1 MSRIPVSNFYTVPR
15 EDFGRRAPARR
26 DIPAKGISRGLF
38 LTAAIA
44 AGVFAMWSGLVTSYV
59 VFRDDALQALFSQQ
73 RNVVRAY
80 DTQIATLEA
89 ELHRI
94 RSMRFVDQERVDRQM
109 AELRAL
115 QRAIENRQTA
125 INTLAQS
132 VGRGQPEITGSVPPA
147 KNRPADAAP
156 PPAPA
161 PDAKPRPISDV
172 IRVDPAPAAPLQS
185 RITPA
190 LRPTGVNPA
199 LHEIADIAAR
209 LARVSN
215 EQADA
220 LNRLEQQAD
229 ERLAR
234 AQQAIA
240 LLPGPAALPAPPR
253 TATAA
258 APVGGPFVPA
268 NAAPRDPF
276 ARQLFRINQAAA
288 ETERLTRHLSLLPVL
303 SPISGPAEITSGFGS
318 RVDPFLRQMALHSGI
333 DFRAET
339 GEPIRT
345 TAAGTVIWAGWNG
358 GYGQMVEIDHG
369 NGFTTRY
376 AHLSAVLVKDG
387 AVLPAG
393 AMVGRAGSTGRSTGP
408 HLHYEVRFNGDAVD
422 PLRFLR
428 AGQQLALRR

>member
-1 MSRIPVSNFYTVPR
+1 MSRTPVSNFYTVPR
-15 EDFGRRAPARR
+15 EDFGRRHAAARGGQ
-26 DIPAKGISRGLF
+26 AKGISRGLF

-44 AGVFAMWSGLVTSYV
+44 AGAFAIWSGLVTSYV
-59 VFRDDALQALFSQQ
+59 IFRDDALQALFNQQ

-80 DTQIATLEA
+80 DAQLATLET
-89 ELHRI
+89 ELERI
-94 RSMRFVDQERVDRQM
+94 RSMRFVDQERVERQM

-115 QRAIENRQTA
+115 QRAIELRQNA
-125 INTLAQS
+125 INTVTQS
-132 VGRGQPEITGSVPPA
+132 VTRGQPEVTGSVPA
-147 KNRPADAAP
+147 RNRPADAAP
-156 PPAPA
+156 AAA

-172 IRVDPAPAAPLQS
+172 IRVDPTPAAPLQS

-209 LARVSN
+209 LARASN
-215 EQADA
+215 EQAAA
-220 LNRLEQQAD
+220 LNRLEQQTD
-229 ERLAR
+229 DRLAR

-240 LLPGPAALPAPPR
+240 LLPGPAALPAAPQR

-258 APVGGPFVPA
+258 LPVGGPFVPVT
-268 NAAPRDPF
+268 AAPQDPF

-288 ETERLTRHLSLLPVL
+288 EAERLTRHLVLLPVL
-303 SPISGPAEITSGFGS
+303 SPIAGPAEITSGFGS
-318 RVDPFLRQMALHSGI
+318 RVDPFLRQMALHAGI

-339 GEPIRT
+339 GDPIRA

-387 AVLPAG
+387 AVLAAG
-393 AMVGRAGSTGRSTGP
+393 ALVGRAGSTGRSTGP

-428 AGQQLALRR
+428 AGQRLPNLH